1 MPSCDVKADVVLLI
15 CLTLHN
21 FKLLLL
27 LLLLLMVMLKMILLQ
42 PYYPYREFDQQ
53 SDPATQPKLN
63 YLAPEYGLTG
73 CCDVSS
79 DMFSVGMLVY
89 AIYNKGNT
97 LYDCMADW
105 RTYKMNA
112 SDVRLFYNGI

>member
-1 MPSCDVKADVVLLI
+1 
-15 CLTLHN
+15 
-21 FKLLLL
+21 
-27 LLLLLMVMLKMILLQ
+27 MILLQ
-42 PYYPYREFDQQ
+42 PYYPYREYDQQ

-79 DMFSVGMLVY
+79 DMFSFGMMVY

-112 SDVRLFYNGI
+112 SDVRLLFIHPISQQYFVVFSNVLIIPCYMEYKLIECCT